1 MYVIAL
7 IVSGAVVACGGVL
20 GCGGGARGGDADAPS
35 SVTANT
41 APSVSLAGHV
51 EVGDTHDL
59 GVVQEAKFA
68 SLMVWVDG
76 GLRSFMVVAGEPE
89 FIRLAD
95 AVSRAELVK
104 ETAVD
109 DGSSLVFV
117 LKDGT
122 MISFGLDRDSRL
134 LARAGQ
140 AWRLGEDFVEALVA
154 VEERAP

>member
-1 MYVIAL
+1 MWR
-7 IVSGAVVACGGVL
+7 L
-20 GCGGGARGGDADAPS
+20 G
-35 SVTANT
+35 T
-41 APSVSLAGHV
+41 L
-51 EVGDTHDL
+51 HDL

-68 SLMVWVDG
+68 SLMVWTDG
-76 GLRSFMVVAGEPE
+76 GMRSFMVVAGEPE

>member
-1 MYVIAL
+1 MAAFW
-7 IVSGAVVACGGVL
+7 GVVVGWVAGMRVL
-20 GCGGGARGGDADAPS
+20 PG

-41 APSVSLAGHV
+41 APSVSLAGHM

-109 DGSSLVFV
+109 DGSSPRVRIE
-117 LKDGT
+117 DGT

-140 AWRLGEDFVEALVA
+140 AWRLGRISWKALVA